1 MQAGEPPGCQLKGL
15 MLTSKP
21 SVLTPWSLAG
31 ALCFS
36 VLGVASCGTEG
47 SEKGADVED
56 VQEVTEETETD
67 NPANPF
73 DGPYDQGFLDDVD
86 VRKGQTVTVSAN
98 VNKIIA
104 PDAFTIA
111 GTEDTTVDPL
121 LVLHKDAQPE
131 LKPELTV
138 KVTGTVH
145 VAFDFPAVEKDLGV
159 DPDDAL
165 FEDWNGKPYLQGSK
179 IGTSVAADD

>member
-1 MQAGEPPGCQLKGL
+1 
-15 MLTSKP
+15 MLTPKP
-21 SVLTPWSLAG
+21 NFLTRWALAG
-31 ALCFS
+31 ALSLS

-47 SEKGADVED
+47 AEKGADVED
-56 VQEVTEETETD
+56 VQEVTEETET
-67 NPANPF
+67 NNAANPF
-73 DGPYDQGFLDDVD
+73 DGTYDQGFLDDVD

-121 LVLHKDAQPE
+121 LVLHKDAEPE

-145 VAFDFPAVEKDLGV
+145 VAFDLPAVEQDLGV
-159 DPDDAL
+159 DLDDAL
-165 FEDWNGKPYLQGSK
+165 FEDWNGKPYLEASK
-179 IGTSVAADD
+179 IDTSVAADD

>member
-1 MQAGEPPGCQLKGL
+1 
-15 MLTSKP
+15 MLTSTP
-21 SVLTPWSLAG
+21 NLLTRWSLAG

-56 VQEVTEETETD
+56 VQEVTEETETN

-86 VRKGQTVTVSAN
+86 VRKGQRVTVSAN
-98 VNKIIA
+98 VSKIIA

-121 LVLHKDAQPE
+121 LVLHKDTEPE

-145 VAFDFPAVEKDLGV
+145 IAFDLPAVEKDLGI
-159 DPDDAL
+159 DLDDAL
-165 FEDWNGKPYLQGSK
+165 FEDWDGKPYLQASM
-179 IGTSVAADD
+179 IDTSLAADD